1 MARLG
6 PPSISFR
13 GFVSLFL
20 TLLFISPAESTTIEH
35 DFTVGWVMANPDGAF
50 NRPTIG
56 VNGKWPL
63 PLITATVGDHLK
75 LNLHN
80 DLGNASTS
88 LHFHGFFQ
96 NGTNHMDGAVGVTQ
110 CAIPPGSSFTYEFDV
125 CWKQSITRSAAANS
139 LLQFQQPGTYWY
151 HAHNDGQYPEGLR
164 GPIVVHDPDGPYEGK
179 YDEEVVL
186 TLSDWYH
193 QPIQDLI
200 RELINVENPTGAEP
214 VPQAALMNDTQN
226 LQVPVAPD
234 RTYLIHI
241 VNVGAFAAHFLWIE
255 GHEMRVV
262 EVDGVWT
269 EEASADRLYITP
281 AQRYSVLVTTK
292 GRAAGNFPI
301 VSVMDQELFDVI
313 PDGLDSNVTGWLVY
327 DSEKP
332 LPKATPV
339 QELEYFD
346 DFDLVPYDHIE
357 AYTQVDYSF
366 QLDVSMDNLGDG
378 AN

>member
-1 MARLG
+1 
-6 PPSISFR
+6 
-13 GFVSLFL
+13 
-20 TLLFISPAESTTIEH
+20 
-35 DFTVGWVMANPDGAF
+35 
-50 NRPTIG
+50 
-56 VNGKWPL
+56 
-63 PLITATVGDHLK
+63 
-75 LNLHN
+75 
-80 DLGNASTS
+80 
-88 LHFHGFFQ
+88 
-96 NGTNHMDGAVGVTQ
+96 
-110 CAIPPGSSFTYEFDV
+110 
-125 CWKQSITRSAAANS
+125 
-139 LLQFQQPGTYWY
+139 
-151 HAHNDGQYPEGLR
+151 
-164 GPIVVHDPDGPYEGK
+164 
-179 YDEEVVL
+179 
-186 TLSDWYH
+186 
-193 QPIQDLI
+193 
-200 RELINVENPTGAEP
+200 
-214 VPQAALMNDTQN
+214 MNDTQN

-234 RTYLIHI
+234 HTYLIRI

-292 GRAAGNFPI
+292 GSAAGNFPI
-301 VSVMDQELFDVI
+301 VSAMDQELFDVI

-339 QELEYFD
+339 QDLEYFD